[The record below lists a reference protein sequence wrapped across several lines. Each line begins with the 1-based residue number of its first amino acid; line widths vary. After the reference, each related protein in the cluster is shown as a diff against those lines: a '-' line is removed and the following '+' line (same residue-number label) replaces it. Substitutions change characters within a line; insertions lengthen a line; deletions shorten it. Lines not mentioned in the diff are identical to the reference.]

1 MPKLR
6 MGANVT
12 VFLLF
17 FAAATMEAVW
27 KGNWILV
34 ALFLLLGLLSLR
46 ADWFKHH
53 RQREEGHR

>member
-17 FAAATMEAVW
+17 FALATMEAVQ
-27 KGNWILV
+27 KRNWILV
-34 ALFLLLGLLSLR
+34 ALFLLLALLSLR
-46 ADWFKHH
+46 ADWFKRP
-53 RQREEGHR
+53 RQGGEPHG

>member
-17 FAAATMEAVW
+17 FALATMEAVW

-34 ALFLLLGLLSLR
+34 AIFLLLGVLSLR
-46 ADWFKHH
+46 ADWLKRH
-53 RQREEGHR
+53 RQPEEHG